1 MSKEYFLSCAFPVTQ
16 LWKIVQTWK
25 IKLILVCYFC
35 NILNLQE
42 WGVKFPFLLDRHF
55 IRLLWICFPVE
66 EKTFCKY
73 SYLLQLIIT
82 ITTIYIINKWFSQ
95 KMFYSKHLTVTRR
108 CQFEGLLV
116 KNVCSGISMAYRFL
130 RSKNRRSSE
139 MWDVGFRKSLKQAT
153 RSLK

>member
-1 MSKEYFLSCAFPVTQ
+1 MIQDYINLVQILGQSNNSSYLSSKRVFSQLYISSNPVMENS
-16 LWKIVQTWK
+16 QTWK

-95 KMFYSKHLTVTRR
+95 KMFYSKHLTLTRR

-116 KNVCSGISMAYRFL
+116 KNVCSGISMA
-130 RSKNRRSSE
+130 
-139 MWDVGFRKSLKQAT
+139 
-153 RSLK
+153 